1 MSKIRKEKIVCPT
14 CGAEDEVTVWDSLNT
29 QFNPEEK
36 QKLLDGT
43 LFAFKCKQCG
53 AVINLNYD
61 TLYHDMENKAMIYLV
76 PNGNLESSIEAL
88 KTAKKDT
95 NLEEYRM
102 RVVKDKESLQE
113 KAMIFENGLDD
124 RVIEI
129 IKLSSYSFVK
139 EKLPDAQIKDICI
152 RIKDEIVTVLFLM
165 DEPLYIDVPK
175 SLYTEIKDSYAKQI
189 EEYGKEDFIVD
200 STWAF
205 NVMTKK

>member
-43 LFAFKCKQCG
+43 LFAFKCKQCA

-76 PNGNLESSIEAL
+76 PNGNLETSIEAL
-88 KTAKKDT
+88 KTAKKDA

-175 SLYTEIKDSYAKQI
+175 SLYTEIKDSYAQQI

>member
-1 MSKIRKEKIVCPT
+1 MSKIRKEKIACPT

-76 PNGNLESSIEAL
+76 PNGNLETSIEAL
-88 KTAKKDT
+88 KTAKKDA
-95 NLEEYRM
+95 NLEEYIM

-113 KAMIFENGLDD
+113 KAMIFDNGLDD

-175 SLYTEIKDSYAKQI
+175 SLYTEIKDSYAQQI